1 MTRRKQF
8 QLKRGDGGEDG
19 EDRPEAAAVPGKGGP
34 TRNSRKKQKVPND
47 ANKDGSDE
55 APAAKEDSKKAG
67 EPGES
72 VQCAEHGADGS
83 SEEKEDKKKT
93 SEEGQPSATG
103 IAEPG
108 GVGKAKAKAKASPKP
123 RAKAT
128 AKAKSSAKAKA
139 KATAKGKGK
148 AKNRETKAKEK
159 LEEHKRRRKHEK
171 LEEGEE
177 AEEAKESEG
186 GTADAET
193 GVAPKDGEISNGDDE
208 AVVATPPAKKIP
220 KKSEGKPGPDKP
232 GQSDKPVPARRRRAR
247 NGEGEKTF
255 ARRRCPTTEMG
266 AAKYHA
272 IRNAFTDN
280 IKPLLTHFS
289 HHEDFSLE
297 PLLSFG
303 LSVSKNITESCK
315 TYPFPKLPN
324 NILPVQLSHSL

>member
-1 MTRRKQF
+1 MVKIGPRLLLFQARVIRQGILERSRRYQTTQTKMEVMRHLQPRRIQRKLESQVSQFSVQSTGLTDRRRRK
-8 QLKRGDGGEDG
+8 
-19 EDRPEAAAVPGKGGP
+19 
-34 TRNSRKKQKVPND
+34 T
-47 ANKDGSDE
+47 
-55 APAAKEDSKKAG
+55 
-67 EPGES
+67 
-72 VQCAEHGADGS
+72 
-83 SEEKEDKKKT
+83 KKKT

-103 IAEPG
+103 IAEPS

-123 RAKAT
+123 KPKAT

-139 KATAKGKGK
+139 KGKGKGK
-148 AKNRETKAKEK
+148 AKKQETKAKEK

-171 LEEGEE
+171 LEGEE

-193 GVAPKDGEISNGDDE
+193 GVAPKDGKIANGDGE

-232 GQSDKPVPARRRRAR
+232 GQSDKPVPARKRRAR

-280 IKPLLTHFS
+280 IKPFLTHFS

-297 PLLSFG
+297 LLLSFG
-303 LSVSKNITESCK
+303 LLVSKNI
-315 TYPFPKLPN
+315 
-324 NILPVQLSHSL
+324 ILNLARPIHFQNCQITSLQFSLVIVFKCVLTCMPVCL